1 MNNSAKEMALP
12 QTVGLVIAVF
22 FGKLFFEINKGKDFG
37 GSVAIAL
44 VVSLI
49 LSPFIFYL
57 TYQSS
62 KKILQNAADSISKA
76 ADTISEVDSRI
87 GVAGFTEL
95 MALSVKSDLAQIRNL
110 INLGEE
116 LNVTV
121 DKGYSALMYASSVG
135 AVEAVKLLIESGAD
149 KHIKTKKGNTAVYF
163 AKRNGHKEIERI
175 LV

>member
-44 VVSLI
+44 VVSLL
-49 LSPFIFYL
+49 LSPFIFYF

-62 KKILQNAADSISKA
+62 KKLLQKAADAISNAADS
-76 ADTISEVDSRI
+76 ISEVDSRI

-95 MALSVKSDLAQIRNL
+95 MALSVKSDIVKIRNL
-110 INLGEE
+110 INLGED
-116 LNVTV
+116 LNATD
-121 DKGYSALMYASSVG
+121 DKGYSALMYASSIG
-135 AVEAVKLLIESGAD
+135 AVEAVKLLIEFGAD
-149 KHIKTKKGNTAVYF
+149 KHMKTKKGNTAVYF
-163 AKRNGHKEIERI
+163 ANRNGHKEIVKI

>member
-12 QTVGLVIAVF
+12 QTVGLVIVVF

-49 LSPFIFYL
+49 LSPFIFYF

-62 KKILQNAADSISKA
+62 KKILQKA
-76 ADTISEVDSRI
+76 ADTISDVDSRI

-95 MALSVKSDLAQIRNL
+95 MALSVKSDIVHIRNL
-110 INLGEE
+110 INLGED
-116 LNVTV
+116 LNATD
-121 DKGYSALMYASSVG
+121 DKGYSALMYASSIG

-149 KHIKTKKGNTAVYF
+149 KQIKTKKGNTAVYF
-163 AKRNGHKEIERI
+163 ANRNGHKEIEKI